1 MTKRFLDRNGI
12 PYNDLNVAEDK
23 AARDDMIDK
32 TGQMSVPVIQIDG
45 DVVVGYDELQLKA
58 KLGL

>member
-1 MTKRFLDRNGI
+1 MERNGI
-12 PYNDLNVAEDK
+12 PYDDVNVAEDK

-45 DVVVGYDELQLKA
+45 DVVVGYDEMQLKA